1 MKNKDIIFHM
11 PKENKEEQEDYQTI
25 MDNTDWSKIYEYEQ
39 QMRISEYKKSEALDD
54 RGILNDIDWDSEPKK
69 LIYSNKMLY
78 AFVYHGTD
86 YGLWVKRAT
95 QTMDTKDWTEVT
107 SLLDVPMFSYL
118 ELRKY
123 AQAIGWIEKDNHNWL
138 IEGR

>member
-1 MKNKDIIFHM
+1 MHN
-11 PKENKEEQEDYQTI
+11 
-25 MDNTDWSKIYEYEQ
+25 DNPLAFQLLYYLLGC
-39 QMRISEYKKSEALDD
+39 R
-54 RGILNDIDWDSEPKK
+54 K

-86 YGLWVKRAT
+86 YGLWAKRAT
-95 QTMDTKDWTEVT
+95 QTMDTKEWTEVT

-123 AQAIGWIEKDNHNWL
+123 AQAIGWIEEDNHNWL
-138 IEGR
+138 IEGI